1 MKQSLKRMRAPIIF
15 SFLLF
20 VLGLASCNQETY
32 VQGKRLYT
40 AHCENCH
47 MDDGT
52 GLAKLIPPLAHSDYL
67 RDQQSSIACII
78 RNGQNGSIVVN
89 GVRYDQEMPGAKYT
103 EVQITNMINYINNAW
118 GNDFGVVNLEA
129 IETSLGSCR

>member
-1 MKQSLKRMRAPIIF
+1 MKQNLNKIIAAVT
-15 SFLLF
+15 F
-20 VLGLASCNQETY
+20 VLIMIGLNSCEQETY
-32 VQGKRLYT
+32 AQGKRLYT

-78 RNGQNGSIVVN
+78 RNGQNGPIIVN
-89 GVRYDQEMPGAKYT
+89 GTSYNQEMPGAKYT
-103 EVQITNMINYINNAW
+103 GVQVTNIINYINNAW

-129 IETSLGSCR
+129 IETSLSGCR

>member
-1 MKQSLKRMRAPIIF
+1 MKQSLNLTIAAIA
-15 SFLLF
+15 FLLIMI
-20 VLGLASCNQETY
+20 GLNSCEQETY
-32 VQGKRLYT
+32 AQGKRLYT

-52 GLAKLIPPLAHSDYL
+52 GLAKLIPPLAQSDYL

-78 RNGQNGSIVVN
+78 KNGQNGPIIVN
-89 GVRYDQEMPGAKYT
+89 GRTYNQEMPGAKYT
-103 EVQITNMINYINNAW
+103 EVQVTNIINYINNAW

-129 IETSLGSCR
+129 IETSLGVCR